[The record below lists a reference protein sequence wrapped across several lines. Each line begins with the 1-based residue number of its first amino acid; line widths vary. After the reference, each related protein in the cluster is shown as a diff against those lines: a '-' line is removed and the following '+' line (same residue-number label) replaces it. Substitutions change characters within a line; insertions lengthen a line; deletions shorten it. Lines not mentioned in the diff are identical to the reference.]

1 MDKVKEKVE
10 KIINEMSERELEPND
25 IDMLGKL
32 VDIHKDI
39 ANERYWEVKEMRYGN
54 YRRDEYDYDDMSY
67 GRNRR
72 RDKRGRYMKSGRAMD
87 DMYSTYDRYDE
98 SRSYGDRGETTKS
111 LEYMMASAYDFICM
125 LEEEASTDE
134 EMDIIRKYARKISEL

>member
-1 MDKVKEKVE
+1 MNNIKEKVE
-10 KIINEMSERELEPND
+10 KIISDIGERDLEPND

-39 ANERYWEVKEMRYGN
+39 ANEQYWKEKLEMRYGN
-54 YRRDEYDYDDMSY
+54 YRRDYDYDDMSY
-67 GRNRR
+67 GRRR
-72 RDKRGRYMKSGRAMD
+72 RDSRGRYTKSGKMMD
-87 DMYSTYDRYDE
+87 DMYDTYNRYDE
-98 SRSYGDRGETTKS
+98 SRSYGDRGETAKS